1 MLSSLH
7 ALAAFPKTYTNCGIE
22 NTLQAIPEKIV
33 TMNQGS
39 LEFLL
44 GMGLEDRIV
53 GTRGV
58 PPGLDPIW
66 PKYKDAY
73 NNLPVM
79 TGADGNSYPSE
90 AEVTAANAD
99 FIFADWRSAFSEYA
113 WNNDTNRQWTFVG
126 ECGGE
131 NSDFWP
137 TGENTTYIDK
147 GRGPGFELKGEIE
160 SHCRPQLHANGI
172 GTFLSA
178 VSCED
183 ATLRSP
189 PTQQTLYDTITTMG
203 EIFNVPIVASQLITE
218 IQSDFVIAQQTLQE
232 GAGHSL
238 TAVWLDCIS
247 CCQDEPERSFFV
259 GAGGGAP
266 QMIMKEAGFTNL
278 FADRDNSWACVTV
291 ADIIAAEPD
300 VMIVV
305 EAGFDPALDKIEFMH
320 NHTEFCNAHYVKNAD
335 YIKFPFSAS
344 TVGPR
349 VGAAALDMVGAALK
363 VTKKAD
369 SAMNFNSGVDF
380 FDPQVL
386 VSHTKELLCPLAAD
400 YWKPDSS
407 APSSATSTEN
417 VPAWIIAVVV
427 VACVLCLFVTATLGF
442 VYRREKQGR
451 PVFIAL
457 EAPTASTTKQATT
470 V

>member
-1 MLSSLH
+1 MLILCPVADAPPRSL
-7 ALAAFPKTYTNCGIE
+7 LKAFPKKYTNCGVE
-22 NTLQAIPEKIV
+22 NTLQASPQKIV

-44 GMGLEDRIV
+44 AMGLKDRIV

-58 PPGLDPIW
+58 PTGLDPIW
-66 PKYKDAY
+66 PKYKEAY
-73 NNLPVM
+73 KNVPVM
-79 TGADGNSYPSE
+79 SGADGNSYPSE
-90 AEVTAANAD
+90 AEVTGANAD

-137 TGENTTYIDK
+137 AGENKTYIDK

-160 SHCRPQLHANGI
+160 SYCRPQLHANGI

-183 ATLRSP
+183 PTLRSA

-203 EIFNVPIVASQLITE
+203 EIFDVPIVASQLITE
-218 IQSDFVIAQQTLQE
+218 IQSDFAIAQKTLKE
-232 GAGHSL
+232 GAGPSL

-247 CCQDEPERSFFV
+247 CCDDEPEPSFFV

-278 FADRDNSWACVTV
+278 FTDRDGSWACVTI
-291 ADIIAAEPD
+291 ADIIASAPD

-305 EAGFDPALDKIEFMH
+305 EAGFDPALDKIGALPPYYRPVLALYPPTA
-320 NHTEFCNAHYVKNAD
+320 HTLPLPYLPPHARPPLF
-335 YIKFPFSAS
+335 
-344 TVGPR
+344 
-349 VGAAALDMVGAALK
+349 
-363 VTKKAD
+363 
-369 SAMNFNSGVDF
+369 
-380 FDPQVL
+380 
-386 VSHTKELLCPLAAD
+386 PLAA
-400 YWKPDSS
+400 
-407 APSSATSTEN
+407 
-417 VPAWIIAVVV
+417 
-427 VACVLCLFVTATLGF
+427 
-442 VYRREKQGR
+442 
-451 PVFIAL
+451 
-457 EAPTASTTKQATT
+457 
-470 V
+470 

>member
-1 MLSSLH
+1 MSDGQASPSHAVLAPRSRGADLAHPSLH
-7 ALAAFPKTYTNCGIE
+7 AHSLSSRHGHPHKALIWCPVADDPPRLLLKAFPKTYTNCGIE

-305 EAGFDPALDKIEFMH
+305 EAGFDPALDKIGALLPCTRPTL
-320 NHTEFCNAHYVKNAD
+320 HTLLLPYLPPHARTPPV
-335 YIKFPFSAS
+335 FPGCLMQSSCTTTPSSVTRTTSRTPTTSSSRSAL
-344 TVGPR
+344 R
-349 VGAAALDMVGAALK
+349 
-363 VTKKAD
+363 
-369 SAMNFNSGVDF
+369 
-380 FDPQVL
+380 
-386 VSHTKELLCPLAAD
+386 PLARV
-400 YWKPDSS
+400 S
-407 APSSATSTEN
+407 APPPST
-417 VPAWIIAVVV
+417 WS
-427 VACVLCLFVTATLGF
+427 
-442 VYRREKQGR
+442 GR
-451 PVFIAL
+451 P
-457 EAPTASTTKQATT
+457 SR
-470 V
+470 

>member
-1 MLSSLH
+1 MQQPGALLLLLSVFV
-7 ALAAFPKTYTNCGIE
+7 ARGAGFAATYTNCGVE
-22 NTLQAIPEKIV
+22 NTLQAVPERVV

-39 LEFLL
+39 LEFMLS
-44 GMGLEDRIV
+44 MGLQDRIV

-58 PPGLDPIW
+58 PSGLDPIW
-66 PKYKDAY
+66 PKYADAY
-73 NNLPVM
+73 NNIPVM

-113 WNNDTNRQWTFVG
+113 WNNDLKRQWTFVG

-137 TGENTTYIDK
+137 AGENKTYIDK

-160 SHCRPQLHANGI
+160 SYCRPQLHANGI

-183 ATLRSP
+183 PTLRAP

-203 EIFNVPIVASQLITE
+203 EIFNVPTVASQLITE
-218 IQSDFVIAQQTLQE
+218 IQNDFIIAQQTLQE

-247 CCQDEPERSFFV
+247 CCQDEPELSVFV
-259 GAGGGAP
+259 GSGGGAP
-266 QMIMKEAGFTNL
+266 QMIMHEAGFTNL
-278 FADRDNSWACVTV
+278 FADRANSWACVTV

-305 EAGFDPALDKIEFMH
+305 EAGFDPALDKIGALPPCTRPPLTPFLPLPYLPPH
-320 NHTEFCNAHYVKNAD
+320 ARTPPR
-335 YIKFPFSAS
+335 FPACLMQSSCTTTPSSVTRTTSRTPTTSSSRSAL
-344 TVGPR
+344 R
-349 VGAAALDMVGAALK
+349 
-363 VTKKAD
+363 
-369 SAMNFNSGVDF
+369 
-380 FDPQVL
+380 
-386 VSHTKELLCPLAAD
+386 PLARV
-400 YWKPDSS
+400 S
-407 APSSATSTEN
+407 APPPSTWSARHSR
-417 VPAWIIAVVV
+417 WSI
-427 VACVLCLFVTATLGF
+427 
-442 VYRREKQGR
+442 K
-451 PVFIAL
+451 
-457 EAPTASTTKQATT
+457 ASPR
-470 V
+470 